1 MKQFLLTTFAG
12 SLLLGLRDKIEIV
25 LTALRNPEAV
35 GTMANDQ
42 FSTFLITRLC
52 APGKTFVDV
61 GAHIGSVIS
70 LVQRNDSSV
79 KIVAVEAIPSK
90 VVALKEKFSDVV
102 LHECAVGESEGEAK
116 FFINHRQSGY
126 SSLIKP
132 AGGGQSSDIEEITVP
147 IKRLDSLVESSEVD
161 AIKIDVEGFELGVLR
176 GSDQILKSGRPV
188 IMFESGPV
196 DNDDPVPY
204 TKAELWQCLNSH
216 DYMVVIPHRVAHEDD
231 GLTEEGFLDSHLY
244 PRHTTNYFAIPK
256 ERRVEI
262 RDRARQIAG
271 I

>member
-12 SLLLGLRDKIEIV
+12 RIVLGLRDKIEIV
-25 LTALRNPEAV
+25 VTALRNPEAV

-42 FSTFLITRLC
+42 FSTQLITQLC
-52 APGKTFVDV
+52 APGKTFIDV

-70 LVQRNDSSV
+70 LVQRHDASV

-90 VVALKEKFSDVV
+90 VAALKEKFSDVV
-102 LHECAVGESEGEAK
+102 LHECAVGEAEGEAK
-116 FFINHRQSGY
+116 FFINLKQSGY

-132 AGGGQSSDIEEITVP
+132 SGGGESSDIQEITVP
-147 IKRLDSLVESSEVD
+147 IKRLDGLVDADDVD

-176 GSDQILKSGRPV
+176 GSDKILAGSRPV

-196 DNDDPVPY
+196 DNDEPAPY
-204 TKAELWQCLNSH
+204 TKAELWQCLESH

-244 PRHTTNYFAIPK
+244 PRRTTNYFAIPR

-262 RDRARQIAG
+262 RDRARKIA
-271 I
+271 